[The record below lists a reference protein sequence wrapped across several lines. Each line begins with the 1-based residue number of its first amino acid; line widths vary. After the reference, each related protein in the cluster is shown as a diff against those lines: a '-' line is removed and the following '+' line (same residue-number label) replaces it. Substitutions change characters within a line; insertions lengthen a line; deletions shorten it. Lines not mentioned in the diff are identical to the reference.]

1 MSYSAQLA
9 QQFREASPDSA
20 RVNASLRANAYRA
33 LANTLKDSAD
43 AQVTIDRDPNKIL
56 ALPDA
61 QRSEYSGGTYTTS
74 TGKGGLSQ
82 TDATQIE
89 MSNMFD

>member
-1 MSYSAQLA
+1 MSYSAALA
-9 QQFREASPDSA
+9 EKFRNSNPDSA
-20 RVNASLRANAYRA
+20 RVAASLRAKAYQA
-33 LANTLKDSAD
+33 LAQTLGDSANT
-43 AQVTIDRDPNKIL
+43 QVTIDRDTDKIL

-74 TGKGGLSQ
+74 TGKGGLAQ